1 MASVWAISM
10 SGYVSLPPNAC
21 RSCVKKPALAWKRK
35 CIFSRASFRQRAEP
49 AQILIFIDAIP
60 LTALS
65 KRLNLLRSRIEMFL
79 VTIFL
84 NESREI

>member
-10 SGYVSLPPNAC
+10 SGSVSLPPNAC
-21 RSCVKKPALAWKRK
+21 RGSVKKPALAWKRK

-49 AQILIFIDAIP
+49 AQIRIFIDAIP

-65 KRLNLLRSRIEMFL
+65 NLLRWRIQMFL
-79 VTIFL
+79 VTIF
-84 NESREI
+84 